1 MNSASGDEAA
11 QRFQRQREWFHR
23 LLDADPQARAAG
35 LAELSQKDPDIYQD
49 VAKLLAASIEQTST
63 LDTLGVLQEPAW
75 EPAPPLPEGTLIDN
89 RFRICSLLGTGG
101 MGEVYLAERAD
112 APEQRVALKLLRQEG
127 SANAHRL
134 MRERRILARLT
145 HPNIAHLIDGG
156 VSEGRPWFAME
167 LVEGEPITKWCDARR
182 VTVAERVRTL
192 LPICD
197 AVQHAHRN
205 LILHRDIKPSN
216 IFVTASG
223 VAKLLDFGIAKPLD
237 DPSTTGQQTQTLAF
251 TPAYASPEQLHGDTI
266 TTASDVYQLGL
277 VLFELLTGL
286 VARNLRLE
294 SDGDGPLWRTGV
306 PRAGDAFARLSTGI
320 ASEHATRRD
329 VRREALLKLLRGDLG
344 LILSKATASDPNERY
359 DSAAALARDLRRW
372 LDGHPVLAQR
382 ASMLYR
388 LRKFLR
394 RHRVAATF
402 TAIGAVALITMFA
415 GLAWQHRQTKL
426 NASLAEQNRT
436 FLIELLSDADPDIG
450 GGEQLTVRDA
460 LDRGAARLSSV
471 SSLRLRAEFSAL
483 LSDLYR
489 RLGLFAPARELV
501 DRRLEWL
508 EAGDA
513 STLETLDAR
522 LASIELHID
531 ASELS
536 QARTE
541 LEALS
546 SGRGRGPIAMQARIA
561 GLRGR
566 LEYEAGQFEQSLP
579 AQRRALELRE
589 RLGDELDI
597 ARAKTQ
603 LAATLIELEQAA
615 AAVPLLDAALAAQR
629 RHLGP
634 RHSEIARTLLQL
646 GNAHFY
652 QDQLGAALAEVDE
665 AIAIRAALFGKE
677 HPGTLMAQVQRAA
690 VLRAMGRVDESQA
703 LLATL
708 VPPLEL
714 AAAGGD
720 TRARRNLAEA
730 LLQSGATLLRTAD
743 RDGSIAL
750 LERGLALMPDARDA
764 DLATRANFQA
774 MLATALLA
782 AGRNAEATRLLEQVQ
797 LDAQRAYGAGSA
809 RAQSV
814 AAQIQASLGQ
824 RDFAEMERRVR
835 ETIAS
840 ASRQFGPDHNIVAQL
855 SIGLAGTIWS
865 QKKGREQEAIGILG
879 NAVRALLANRD
890 LKANLADP
898 SFVAGVMQYTN
909 YHMWLND
916 SLPEDDI
923 LAILDEAAAA
933 VEDSAALAAI
943 NRFGALTAIAEVRAR
958 QQQPAAARAALD
970 RAQEMV
976 TQLDADAREPAQA
989 SINRIRAMLPD

>member
-1 MNSASGDEAA
+1 MSGPPDDEAA
-11 QRFQRQREWFHR
+11 LRFQRQREWFHR
-23 LLDADPQARAAG
+23 LLEVDPQARAAG
-35 LAELSQKDPDIYQD
+35 LVELSQQDPDIYQD

-63 LDTLGVLQEPAW
+63 LDTLGVLQEPGW

-127 SANAHRL
+127 GANAHRL

-182 VTVAERVRTL
+182 ATVAERVRTL

-197 AVQHAHRN
+197 AVQHAHRS

-237 DPSTTGQQTQTLAF
+237 DPNSTGQQTQTLAF

-286 VARNLRLE
+286 VARNLRHE
-294 SDGDGPLWRTGV
+294 NGGDGSLWRTGV
-306 PRAGDAFARLSTGI
+306 PRAGDAFARLATES
-320 ASEHATRRD
+320 ASQHAKRRD
-329 VRREALLKLLRGDLG
+329 VRRESLLKLLRGDLG
-344 LILSKATASDPNERY
+344 LILSKATAGDPNDRY

-394 RHRVAATF
+394 RNRMATTF
-402 TAIGAVALITMFA
+402 TIIGALALLTMFT
-415 GLAWQHRQTKL
+415 GLAWQYRQARL
-426 NASLAEQNRT
+426 NAALAEQNRT

-471 SSLRLRAEFSAL
+471 PSLRLRAEFSAL

-489 RLGLFAPARELV
+489 RLGLYAPARELV

-508 EAGDA
+508 DADDA
-513 STLETLDAR
+513 SPHEHLDAQ
-522 LASIELHID
+522 LASVELHID
-531 ASELS
+531 ASELA
-536 QARTE
+536 QARAE
-541 LEALS
+541 LEDLPARA
-546 SGRGRGPIAMQARIA
+546 GRGNLAMQARIA

-579 AQRRALELRE
+579 AQRHALELHE

-603 LAATLIELEQAA
+603 LAATLIELEQTS
-615 AAVPLLDAALAAQR
+615 AAVPLLEAALAAQR

-652 QDQLGAALAEVDE
+652 QDQLDAALAEVDE
-665 AIAIRAALFGKE
+665 AIAIRAALFGE
-677 HPGTLMAQVQRAA
+677 DHPGTLMGQVQRAA
-690 VLRAMGRVDESQA
+690 VLRAMGRITESQA
-703 LLATL
+703 ALAAL

-714 AAAGGD
+714 AASGGD

-730 LLQSGATLLRTAD
+730 LLQSGATLLRTAN

-814 AAQIQASLGQ
+814 AAQIQASLSR
-824 RDFAEMERRVR
+824 RDFVEMERQVR
-835 ETIAS
+835 ETLTS
-840 ASRQFGPDHNIVAQL
+840 TSRQFGPDHSMVAQL

-865 QKKGREQEAIGILG
+865 QDSGREQEAVRILG
-879 NAVRALLANRD
+879 DAVRMLLASRD
-890 LKANLADP
+890 RQANLADP
-898 SFVAGVMQYTN
+898 SFVAGVVQYTN
-909 YHMWLND
+909 YHMWLSD
-916 SLPEDDI
+916 TLPDDNI

-943 NRFGALTAIAEVRAR
+943 NRFSAFTAIAEVRAR
-958 QQQPAAARAALD
+958 QQQPATARAALA
-970 RAQEMV
+970 RAQAMV
-976 TQLDADAREPAQA
+976 VQLDVDAREPAQA
-989 SINRIRAMLPD
+989 SISRIRAMLPD